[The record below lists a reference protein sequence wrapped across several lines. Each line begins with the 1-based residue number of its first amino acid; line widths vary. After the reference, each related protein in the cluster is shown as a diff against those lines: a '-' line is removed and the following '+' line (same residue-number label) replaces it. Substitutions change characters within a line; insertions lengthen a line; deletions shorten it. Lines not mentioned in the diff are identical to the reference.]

1 MKSSSFTLNKSDR
14 LKSVAIAV
22 IAAVLAALQQA
33 LAAHSFDFVAY
44 DWAGILDLSLKVAG
58 AYLVKD
64 LFSTKDGKVFGKI
77 G

>member
-44 DWAGILDLSLKVAG
+44 DWAGILDLSLKGRGCLPRQRPVLDQG
-58 AYLVKD
+58 WE
-64 LFSTKDGKVFGKI
+64 GI
-77 G
+77 W

>member
-1 MKSSSFTLNKSDR
+1 MNSSSLTLNKSDR

-58 AYLVKD
+58 CLPRQRPVLD
-64 LFSTKDGKVFGKI
+64 QGWEGI
-77 G
+77 W